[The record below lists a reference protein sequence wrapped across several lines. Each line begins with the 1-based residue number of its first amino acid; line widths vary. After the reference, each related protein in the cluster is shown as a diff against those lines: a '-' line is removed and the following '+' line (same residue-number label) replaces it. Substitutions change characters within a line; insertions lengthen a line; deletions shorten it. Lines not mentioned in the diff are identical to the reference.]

1 MILLE
6 NFSIKPSISGI
17 RKISNDINF
26 LYSFCDLSDVDNM
39 ILSHSSSLHRRLE
52 ILNVRALIKELGLNL
67 KITYKNR
74 KPICD
79 NGYISISHSDSLA
92 AVIWNPETEY
102 AVDIE
107 EISPRMTR
115 IAYRAFSEKELAFA
129 NNDIRLLTI
138 LWNCKECVYKIGGN
152 KAVEFREQINVLP
165 FHEGEKIYCELT
177 ENNKIST
184 FEFESGL
191 ILNHSY
197 VWGKQ
202 IK

>member
-17 RKISNDINF
+17 CKISNDIDF

-39 ILSHSSSLHRRLE
+39 IISHSASLHRRLE

-138 LWNCKECVYKIGGN
+138 LWNCKECVYKIAGN

-165 FHEGEKIYCELT
+165 FREGEKIYCELT

-191 ILNHSY
+191 ISNHSY

>member
-1 MILLE
+1 MILVE
-6 NFSIKPSISGI
+6 NFCKKPSVSGI
-17 RKISNDINF
+17 KNISSDIDS
-26 LYSFCDLSDVDNM
+26 LYSFCDLTDVDNM
-39 ILSHSSSLHRRLE
+39 IISNSSSLHRRLE
-52 ILNVRALIKELGLNL
+52 ILNVRALIKELGLKL

-79 NGYISISHSDSLA
+79 NGYISISHSDTLA
-92 AVIWNPETEY
+92 AVIWNPDTEF

-129 NNDIRLLTI
+129 DNDITKLTL
-138 LWNCKECVYKIGGN
+138 LWNCKECVYKIAGN

-165 FHEGEKIYCELT
+165 FREGEKIYCELS
-177 ENNKIST
+177 ENYKISI

-191 ILNHSY
+191 ISNHSY

>member
-1 MILLE
+1 MILVE
-6 NFSIKPSISGI
+6 NFCKKPSVSGI
-17 RKISNDINF
+17 NNISSDIDS

-39 ILSHSSSLHRRLE
+39 IISHSASLHRRLE
-52 ILNVRALIKELGLNL
+52 ILNVRALIKELGLDI

-74 KPICD
+74 KPICES
-79 NGYISISHSDSLA
+79 GFISISHSDSLV
-92 AVIWNPETEY
+92 AVIWNPDTEY

-129 NNDIRLLTI
+129 NNDITKLTL
-138 LWNCKECVYKIGGN
+138 LWNCKECVYKIAGN

-165 FHEGEKIYCELT
+165 FREGEKIYCELT
-177 ENNKIST
+177 DNNIISS

-191 ILNHSY
+191 ISNHSF